1 MTRGRPGEAAGG
13 PALCGRGA
21 HGVEGFLG
29 APRGFLWRDSS
40 SRSHRHGDGR
50 GPLARGLSSLEPGPG
65 TRSRGVRKSRGG
77 AVTAPVLSRP
87 PSPGGGSSAGAGD
100 AAPSSVPS
108 VPGGGC
114 RPVGRGCG
122 CSGHCPPIFGGSE
135 QPNVLLKVVVVR
147 VRDPQAVPRPQDGC
161 WWNKVKDNF
170 SESPN
175 HRDSVA
181 VQLLRTARLVQ
192 NSILCA
198 PCACSSFEM
207 KLGRPVFHVTCG
219 TCWAESPPHAPV
231 GSVALPQP
239 RQHRGVRWT
248 RCWRSQ
254 HRQS

>member
-122 CSGHCPPIFGGSE
+122 CSGHCPPIFGGSGCGGAGQGSPGCAETAGRLLVE
-135 QPNVLLKVVVVR
+135 QS
-147 VRDPQAVPRPQDGC
+147 QG
-161 WWNKVKDNF
+161 
-170 SESPN
+170 
-175 HRDSVA
+175 
-181 VQLLRTARLVQ
+181 QLLRNAALVRVPQHTCVCPAGYAGGARQGGQTA
-192 NSILCA
+192 
-198 PCACSSFEM
+198 E
-207 KLGRPVFHVTCG
+207 
-219 TCWAESPPHAPV
+219 
-231 GSVALPQP
+231 
-239 RQHRGVRWT
+239 WT
-248 RCWRSQ
+248 RCQRL
-254 HRQS
+254 RNELGLL

>member
-170 SESPN
+170 SETQRWSEFPSTRVCVQPGTLGERVRAGRRLNGRAVSDCGTSWGCFDRVQPSFSP
-175 HRDSVA
+175 RQPA
-181 VQLLRTARLVQ
+181 LLRSVQ
-192 NSILCA
+192 
-198 PCACSSFEM
+198 
-207 KLGRPVFHVTCG
+207 
-219 TCWAESPPHAPV
+219 
-231 GSVALPQP
+231 
-239 RQHRGVRWT
+239 
-248 RCWRSQ
+248 
-254 HRQS
+254 